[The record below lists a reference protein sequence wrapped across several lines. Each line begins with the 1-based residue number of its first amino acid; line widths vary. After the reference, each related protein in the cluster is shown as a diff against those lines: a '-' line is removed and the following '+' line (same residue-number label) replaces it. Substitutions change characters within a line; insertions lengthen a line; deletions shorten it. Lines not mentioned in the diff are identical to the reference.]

1 MRETSPPRDQK
12 VVSLTRS
19 SLPTERRQDLVRAEV
34 HPRVNRI
41 TLLAG
46 ARVGDYEIIRLL
58 GRGGMGAVYLARDL
72 LLGRLVALKLLVYDD
87 PELVARMIAE
97 ARATARCHH
106 DNIVVIHEVSEHEG
120 MPYLVLEYL
129 EGETLAAL
137 SRRGPL
143 APHVACELM
152 VPVLRALAHA
162 HSKEIVHRDLKPEN
176 IFVTKLGTVKVL
188 DFGIAKAA
196 GVAERASLTGV
207 QDLQDPETQRG
218 LVVGTLPYMAP
229 EQLRSLPVDGRA
241 DLWALG
247 IILHELV
254 TGEHPLG
261 TFDHFD
267 VMRLGRSADFMPD
280 AAALEERLPAR
291 LATLL
296 ARCWKEASERYPSAD
311 ALCRD
316 IEDFVGTRGAA
327 LGVGECPYPGL
338 GTFERSH
345 SGLFFGRGPDVRRV
359 HARLRQRSVV
369 AIAGPSGIGKS
380 SLLYAGVLP
389 ALEASGEGWEV
400 HTLRPGRAPVAAL
413 AGLLRDTGLD
423 ESELSRVVREPGYL
437 GAALRER
444 HRKTGDRIL
453 VVVDQF
459 EELFT
464 LASEEARSTFVSI
477 LRGIADDES
486 GPLRIVLSIRSDYV
500 HRALEQG
507 DWGRSLVD
515 GLVFLSPLNRE
526 ALREALVE
534 PCRAIGYSFE
544 DDAFIETVLGDI
556 EECGGALPLLQF
568 AASKLW
574 DARDTRRRVLTR
586 SSYEALGGLG
596 GALSSYAD
604 DVVTSLGPAGEDMAR
619 RALVALVTSEGTR
632 SVENPDALCR
642 RSSQPDEM
650 RRVLRKLVNARLLV
664 SRGEGETRQIELVHE
679 SLIEQWPRLRLWFDE
694 QRHDL
699 VFRRQLSSAVAQ
711 WDARSR
717 PDGLVWRGGA
727 LADAERWLVTSQVD
741 LTESE
746 QEFVKRAR
754 GQRDAAKRRR
764 RQVRLIGGVVVGILV
779 AIGFATLLAYNAS
792 ERSARASAEDAR
804 DQLERALSAEHR
816 ATSAARRAEQEAE
829 QRLQAQQQALEVGE
843 VVRQQDEDL
852 REVNSRLASALSER
866 EREAERAQLA
876 RREAEA
882 EAARAQGA
890 ERSSR
895 ALLQREAERARRLE
909 ERLRNISTELR

>member
-1 MRETSPPRDQK
+1 
-12 VVSLTRS
+12 
-19 SLPTERRQDLVRAEV
+19 
-34 HPRVNRI
+34 
-41 TLLAG
+41 
-46 ARVGDYEIIRLL
+46 
-58 GRGGMGAVYLARDL
+58 MGAVYLARDL

-87 PELVARMIAE
+87 PELVARLVTE
-97 ARATARCHH
+97 ARSTARCHH
-106 DNIVVIHEVSEHEG
+106 DNIVVIHEVSEHQG

-137 SRRGPL
+137 LRRSPV

-162 HSKEIVHRDLKPEN
+162 HSKGIVHRDLKPEN

-196 GVAERASLTGV
+196 GTAERASLVGV
-207 QDLQDPETQRG
+207 KELKDPKTELG
-218 LVVGTLPYMAP
+218 HLVGTLPYMAP
-229 EQLRSLPVDGRA
+229 EQLRGLPVDGRA
-241 DLWALG
+241 DVWAVG

-254 TGEHPLG
+254 TGCHPLG
-261 TFDHFD
+261 HFD
-267 VMRLGRSADFMPD
+267 RLDALRLTRTTDQMPD
-280 AAALEERLPAR
+280 AAALEENLPAR
-291 LATLL
+291 FATLL
-296 ARCWKEASERYPSAD
+296 AGCWRERSERHASAK
-311 ALCRD
+311 ALCLE
-316 IEDFVGTRGAA
+316 IEDFIGTRGAA

-345 SGLFFGRGPDVRRV
+345 AGLFFGRGADVRRV
-359 HARLRQRSVV
+359 HARLRQSSVV
-369 AIAGPSGIGKS
+369 AISGPSGIGKS

-389 ALEASGEGWEV
+389 ALEASGEGWEI
-400 HTLRPGRAPVAAL
+400 HTLRPGRAPVSAL
-413 AGLLRDTGLD
+413 TSLLRNTGID
-423 ESELSRVVREPGYL
+423 ESELGRIVRQPGYL

-444 HRKTGDRIL
+444 YRNTGDKIL

-464 LASEEARSTFVSI
+464 LASEDERGAFVSI

-486 GPLRIVLSIRSDYV
+486 GPLRVMLSIRSDYV
-500 HRALEQG
+500 HKALEQG

-515 GLVFLSPLNRE
+515 GLVFLSPLGGE

-534 PCRAIGYSFE
+534 PCRATGYSFE
-544 DDAFIETVLGDI
+544 DDALVDRVIGDI

-574 DARDTRRRVLTR
+574 DARDTKRRVLTN
-586 SSYEALGGLG
+586 SSYEGLGGLG

-604 DVVTSLGPAGEDMAR
+604 DVILSLGPTGESMAR
-619 RALVALVTSEGTR
+619 RALVSLVTSEGTR
-632 SVENPDALCR
+632 SVESPDDLCR
-642 RSSQPDEM
+642 RSSRPEEM
-650 RRVLRKLVNARLLV
+650 REVLRKLVNARLLV

-679 SLIEQWPRLRLWFDE
+679 ALIEQWPRLRMWFDE

-717 PDGLVWRGGA
+717 PDGLVWRGEA
-727 LADAERWLVTSQVD
+727 LADAERWLATTPVD
-741 LTESE
+741 LSE
-746 QEFVKRAR
+746 NERAFLKRAR
-754 GQRDAAKRRR
+754 GQRDATLRRMR
-764 RQVRLIGGVVVGILV
+764 RTRFVGGAFLGVLVIVG
-779 AIGFATLLAYNAS
+779 FTTLLAYNAS
-792 ERSARASAEDAR
+792 ERSARESAEDAR
-804 DQLERALSAEHR
+804 DQLERALSAELR

-829 QRLQAQQQALEVGE
+829 QRLQAQQRALEVGE

-882 EAARAQGA
+882 EAERAQSA
-890 ERSSR
+890 ERDSR
-895 ALLQREAERARRLE
+895 VLLQREAERARRLE